1 MSLAKQNFSN
11 ASEEAINQQIN
22 TELQASQVYL
32 SMAAWAQH
40 SSVALPGLEKY
51 FRESAEEER
60 EHAQAL
66 IGMTRWFL
74 AGSMFMN
81 YQNMRGGRV
90 ILRALQAPETEWKS
104 AKNAVESALQ
114 LEKDVNKSLLNLHKL
129 ADGNDDP
136 QLTDF
141 IEGKYLEEQVQA
153 IKKLADMVT
162 QLNRVGEGLGVYIW
176 DQHMYREGTGAGS
189 RVVGVN

>member
-1 MSLAKQNFSN
+1 MSLAKQNF
-11 ASEEAINQQIN
+11 ATTSEEAINQQIN

-32 SMAAWAQH
+32 SMASWAQH

-66 IGMTRWFL
+66 ID
-74 AGSMFMN
+74 

-90 ILRALQAPETEWKS
+90 VLRALQAPEIEWKS

-162 QLNRVGEGLGVYIW
+162 QLNRVGDGLGVYIW
-176 DQHMYREGTGAGS
+176 DQQLYREGTGAGS
-189 RVVGVN
+189 RVVGNN